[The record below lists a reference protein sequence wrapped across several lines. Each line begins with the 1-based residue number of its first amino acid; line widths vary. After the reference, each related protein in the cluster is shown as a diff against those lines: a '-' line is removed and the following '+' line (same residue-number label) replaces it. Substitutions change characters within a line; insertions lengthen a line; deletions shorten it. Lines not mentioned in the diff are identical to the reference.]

1 MTIEQIKKRKIKR
14 LIVNDI
20 IRTLPT
26 LSTRFTDACLEKY
39 YKLYW
44 SKEYFLHQS
53 VSNLIPHQDKLYH
66 VEFLPPLTRGKVLQ
80 MQAMDQLE
88 LSFRAVKPEYEL
100 HNVVLVSYPQSHIRI
115 SETGAGN

>member
-1 MTIEQIKKRKIKR
+1 MTIATIKLRKKPR
-14 LIVNDI
+14 LLVNSL
-20 IRTLPT
+20 IREVPF
-26 LSTRFTDACLEKY
+26 LSNQFVDTCLEKY

-44 SKEYFLHQS
+44 SKAYFLHQS
-53 VSNLIPHQDKLYH
+53 VSNLILHQDKLYQ